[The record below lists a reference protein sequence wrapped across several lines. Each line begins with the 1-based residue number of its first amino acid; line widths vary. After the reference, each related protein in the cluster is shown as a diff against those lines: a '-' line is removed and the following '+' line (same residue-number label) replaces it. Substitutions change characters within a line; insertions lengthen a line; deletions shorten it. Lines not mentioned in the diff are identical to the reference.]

1 MISKKGFLVTV
12 VSLILFILLAS
23 IHLSQGQASA
33 GYLTFWKTLFTDES
47 QITLLLYNRL
57 PRFVMGCLAGSALA
71 VAGMLMQTLTKNPLA
86 SASTLGIHAGTYF
99 FVVLATIFAPVLSGN
114 HPLLVSFSGGLI
126 TASIVWLLVGK
137 TLDPVR
143 VALTGLII
151 GMLFA
156 SFTAALQLLFANEVT
171 GLFLWGSGTLLQLD
185 WSGVRFAWPIL
196 LIALS
201 GAILIHKKLDILAL
215 GEEMTIALGEKVT
228 MIKLSGWLIAI
239 FLAATTVAAVGPI
252 GFVGIIAPHIVRLLG
267 FKQHLGMI
275 MGNLIMGALLLVS
288 ADILVRLISQTSELP
303 VGAMTAIIGGP
314 WLIYLAIKMG
324 KQRSKAEGSLV
335 GNDLFKHKKSL
346 IVGLSIVSLVIMS
359 ISLLFGSNA
368 FTPLNEIMNELLHNV
383 YVWDFRVPRVL
394 VSFFVGMLMAA
405 SGVLLQAVL
414 RNPLADASILGVTSG
429 AGVTAMLVV
438 VALPGISV
446 IFIPIAALV
455 GAFLAMGLILLL
467 SYRSGF
473 QPVMLVLIGVSISAV
488 GSAFTQIIMVK
499 AKLHVTQVLTWLS
512 GSTYASTWDDFLIV
526 SVTAVIIIPV
536 LFVYHRTYDVL
547 LFSDDR
553 AVGLGLPLYK
563 LRLALLVVAVTMT
576 AVSVS
581 VVGTIGFIGLLAPHA
596 ARYLVGASHK
606 YVLPVSLLMGGL
618 ILVLAD
624 LLGRYLLAPN
634 EIPAGLLV
642 SLIGAPYLLYVL
654 HRSGRINVN
663 Q

>member
-1 MISKKGFLVTV
+1 MINKKRFIIV
-12 VSLILFILLAS
+12 VISLILFILLTS

-33 GYLTFWKTLFTDES
+33 GYLTFWKTLYTDNS
-47 QITLLLYNRL
+47 QMTLLLYNRL

-99 FVVLATIFAPVLSGN
+99 FVVLATIFVPALSGN
-114 HPLLVSFSGGLI
+114 HPLLVAFSGGLI

-143 VALTGLII
+143 VALTGLIV

-185 WSGVRFAWPIL
+185 WSGVQFAWPIL
-196 LIALS
+196 LVALS

-215 GEEMTIALGEKVT
+215 GEEMAIALGEKVT
-228 MIKLSGWLIAI
+228 LIKMLGWLIAI

-267 FKQHLGMI
+267 FKKHLGMI
-275 MGNLIMGALLLVS
+275 TGNLVMGALLLVS
-288 ADILVRLISQTSELP
+288 ADILIRLISQTSELP

-324 KQRSKAEGSLV
+324 KQRSNAGGSLV

-346 IVGLSIVSLVIMS
+346 MIGLSAISLVMMS
-359 ISLLFGSNA
+359 ISLLFGSTA
-368 FTPLNEIMNELLHNV
+368 FTPLNEIINELMHNL

-455 GAFLAMGLILLL
+455 GAFLAMALILLL

-473 QPVMLVLIGVSISAV
+473 QPVILVLIGISISAV

-512 GSTYASTWDDFLIV
+512 GSTYASTWDEFFIV
-526 SVTAVIIIPV
+526 SVTAVLIIPV

-563 LRLALLVVAVTMT
+563 IRFILLIVAVMMT

-606 YVLPVSLLMGGL
+606 YVLPVSLLLGGL

-624 LLGRYLLAPN
+624 FLGRYLLAPN